1 MRVIIFLTIFCILRC
16 THWLWKVEWEMNIE
30 TFSFAF
36 SNKLMSSQRTREELA
51 HIIPMYGYIKNTVII
66 IKDIGRA
73 IAYMDIPIKNTHFL
87 FSKFLLGNS
96 SCHSNIIEETKSPDI
111 RAMSVMTRRS
121 YDGEDGVYR
130 LTRIW
135 LAKCSY
141 CFYCTSR

>member
-1 MRVIIFLTIFCILRC
+1 
-16 THWLWKVEWEMNIE
+16 MNIE

-36 SNKLMSSQRTREELA
+36 SNKFMSSQRTREELA
-51 HIIPMYGYIKNTVII
+51 HIIPMYGYIQNTVII

-73 IAYMDIPIKNTHFL
+73 IAYMDIPIKNAHFL

-96 SCHSNIIEETKSPDI
+96 SRDSNVIEEAEPANI
-111 RAMSVMTRRS
+111 RAMRVMTRRS

-130 LTRIW
+130 LTRIR
-135 LAKCSY
+135 LTECSY